1 MSVFIWSTLKFVRT
15 HGLGLPL
22 TFYKILNKS
31 GFNFDYCFQAERDK
45 NSVKY
50 LITLSCFDTVM
61 SLLVLSV
68 LPFSKVGLLLGD
80 LPGMR

>member
-1 MSVFIWSTLKFVRT
+1 M
-15 HGLGLPL
+15 GLPL

-31 GFNFDYCFQAERDK
+31 GFNFDYCLQVERDR

-80 LPGMR
+80 LPGTR